1 MTSLLKE
8 LLDKRG
14 IAMEENQEDKAP
26 SGAEVN
32 AGTGEPSATPETP
45 TASPDVVDDTAIHG
59 EPGTNGNQAPDPAEG
74 GTADP
79 ETPAPQTDEN
89 GTQGQEDGGAAGASE
104 EGGLGEPQVSEDD
117 LQAQA
122 VEADEE
128 VEQADVDEAEEAVK
142 EAEVVTATMESLIER
157 IKEIHGK
164 GGLTAREAAIAQ
176 TRASKVLSRMG
187 LPEVLFP
194 SQESFGA
201 YGERA
206 ANTLLVAS
214 TLEKHLD
221 KANELKTQFV
231 TIRDKRVAAFK
242 K

>member
-8 LLDKRG
+8 LLRNRG

-26 SGAEVN
+26 EGAEVN
-32 AGTGEPSATPETP
+32 AGAGEPSTTPETP

-79 ETPAPQTDEN
+79 ETPAPQTDES

-104 EGGLGEPQVSEDD
+104 EGGLGEPQVNEDD
-117 LQAQA
+117 LQGQA
-122 VEADEE
+122 VADDEE

-142 EAEVVTATMESLIER
+142 EAEEVTATMESLIDR
-157 IKEIHGK
+157 IKEIGGN

-176 TRASKVLSRMG
+176 TRASNVLARVG

-194 SQESFGA
+194 SQESFEP
-201 YGERA
+201 YGERV
-206 ANTLLVAS
+206 ANTALVAS
-214 TLEKHLD
+214 VLEQRLQEVKD
-221 KANELKTQFV
+221 IRASFV
-231 TIRDKRVAAFK
+231 VIRDKRVVALK